1 MGWAFHRK
9 DRPSVSLF
17 TRSPEYICQ
26 ERADGVVWFL
36 SMHEFNQ
43 SLRYDKRMYAADIAG
58 SIAYA
63 KSLALVGILTEDE
76 QKKIVDGLTAVGK
89 EWEQGVVSATPAAS
103 FWIRRSFSM

>member
-1 MGWAFHRK
+1 M
-9 DRPSVSLF
+9 DV
-17 TRSPEYICQ
+17 SPERQTLC
-26 ERADGVVWFL
+26 ESLLLGLHLLEADSVACLL

-89 EWEQGVVSATPAAS
+89 EWEQGVVSAMRTATS
-103 FWIRRSFSM
+103 WIWSSFSL